1 MLAPRPDPR
10 RTRQLMRQNILA
22 SKSRAAVLEP
32 LPDEEAAELGS
43 EELNG
48 RRASG
53 SLRQRSR
60 RLERPAPSYTPE
72 RYREFEEEQIA
83 NDWIQH
89 GESTPEYLDPDL
101 GIDEDED
108 PLEERVRRASAPRLR
123 APSTHLG
130 DKLQPE
136 VSDDELLEAEL
147 EEKRRKS
154 TRRKL
159 LLTALGI
166 GGTAVAAYEIIPRIP
181 GAVGQGASDLGSQL
195 QQAFNNGV
203 TQGGNAA
210 RKDLLNALDDLE
222 GFSLESAIEA
232 AKLTRVA
239 YDVFVS
245 PLVTLSSEVVGDF
258 LTVTLDA
265 LIKGRQWL
273 AQINEDNATL
283 AALQNVLTSWVQTAN
298 EMPKQIQTI
307 TDTDLDGAQA
317 YLRALQQEIQ
327 TQQAQLNAQ
336 TTATPT
342 GKTTTT
348 PTATP

>member
-1 MLAPRPDPR
+1 MLVPRPDPR

-22 SKSRAAVLEP
+22 SKSRSAVLEP
-32 LPDEEAAELGS
+32 LPEEENAEF
-43 EELNG
+43 EFEAQAG
-48 RRASG
+48 RQASG

-60 RLERPAPSYTPE
+60 RLERPSYTPE

-101 GIDEDED
+101 GIEEED
-108 PLEERVRRASAPRLR
+108 PLAERVRRASPLPTR
-123 APSTHLG
+123 ARASAYLG
-130 DKLQPE
+130 DKLEPE
-136 VSDDELLEAEL
+136 SDEDVLLEAEL
-147 EEKRRKS
+147 EEQRRKS
-154 TRRKL
+154 TRRRL

-166 GGTAVAAYEIIPRIP
+166 GATAVAAYEIIPRIP
-181 GAVGQGASDLGSQL
+181 GAISQGTSDLGSQL

-265 LIKGRQWL
+265 LIKARQLL

-283 AALQNVLTSWVQTAN
+283 AALQNVLTTWVQTAD
-298 EMPKQIQTI
+298 EMPKKIQTI
-307 TDTDLDGAQA
+307 TDTDLDGAQS
-317 YLRALQQEIQ
+317 YLRSLQQEIQ
-327 TQQAQLNAQ
+327 TQQAQLNA
-336 TTATPT
+336 TATPT
-342 GKTTTT
+342 GKTT